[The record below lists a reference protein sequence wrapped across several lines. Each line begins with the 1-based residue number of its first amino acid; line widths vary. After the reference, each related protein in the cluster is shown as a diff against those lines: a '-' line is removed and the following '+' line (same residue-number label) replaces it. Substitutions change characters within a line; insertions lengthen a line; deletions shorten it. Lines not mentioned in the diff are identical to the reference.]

1 MSFRKDKES
10 KRPRQSTFQ
19 KWLPVIG
26 LIIIIGFF
34 GSVMWS
40 SGSYSNSAIM
50 NQYFQPTQINNSK
63 TESPT
68 IINNNTI
75 TNIKY
80 LEEQYWSA
88 ESFYKKNNFLK
99 AIEAY
104 DFVLKNKNN
113 TAYQMENVNFEAA
126 QWNQILMF
134 LGNKNREKAIEELG
148 KIAISDMSENYKN
161 NAAELKQK
169 LNSFWYGWAN

>member
-1 MSFRKDKES
+1 MSFRKDTES
-10 KRPRQSTFQ
+10 KRPRQTTFQ

-40 SGSYSNSAIM
+40 SGSYSNAAIM
-50 NQYFQPTQINNSK
+50 NQYFQPTLTNSSN

-68 IINNNTI
+68 VIDNNTI
-75 TNIKY
+75 TNVKY
-80 LEEQYWSA
+80 LEQQYWSA
-88 ESFYKKNNFLK
+88 ESFYKNKNFPK
-99 AIEAY
+99 AVEAY

-113 TAYQMENVNFEAA
+113 TAYNLENVNFDVAK
-126 QWNQILMF
+126 WNQVLMF
-134 LGNKNREKAIEELG
+134 LGNKNREKAVEELE
-148 KIAISDMSENYKN
+148 KISTSNMSEKYKN
-161 NAAELKQK
+161 NATELKQK

>member
-1 MSFRKDKES
+1 MSFRLENES
-10 KRPRQSTFQ
+10 KRPRQTTWQ
-19 KWLPVIG
+19 KWLPAVG

-40 SGSYSNSAIM
+40 SGSYSNAAII
-50 NQYFQPTQINNSK
+50 NQYFHPTQINNSNAD
-63 TESPT
+63 TPT
-68 IINNNTI
+68 VIDNNTI
-75 TNIKY
+75 TNIKH
-80 LEEQYWSA
+80 LEQQYWAA
-88 ESFYKKNNFLK
+88 ESFYKNQNFPK

-113 TAYQMENVNFEAA
+113 TAYKMENVNFAAA

-134 LGNKNREKAIEELG
+134 LGNKEQEKVIEKLG
-148 KIAISDMSENYKN
+148 KLAISDIPEKYKTD
-161 NAAELKQK
+161 AVELKDK

>member
-1 MSFRKDKES
+1 MSFRKENES
-10 KRPRQSTFQ
+10 KRRRQSTWQ
-19 KWLPVIG
+19 KWLPFVG

-40 SGSYSNSAIM
+40 TGSYSNGAIIS
-50 NQYFQPTQINNSK
+50 QYFQPTQINNST

-68 IINNNTI
+68 VIDNNTI
-75 TNIKY
+75 TNVKY
-80 LEEQYWSA
+80 LEQQYWAA
-88 ESFYKKNNFLK
+88 ESFYKKKNYPK

-113 TAYQMENVNFEAA
+113 KAYDMKNVNFEAA
-126 QWNQILMF
+126 KWNQILMT
-134 LGNKNREKAIEELG
+134 LGNKNRENAIEELG
-148 KIAISDMSENYKN
+148 KIAISDMPEKYKTD
-161 NAAELKQK
+161 ATELKNK

>member
-10 KRPRQSTFQ
+10 KRPRQTTFQ

-40 SGSYSNSAIM
+40 TGSYSNAAII
-50 NQYFQPTQINNSK
+50 NQYFQPTQINNST

-68 IINNNTI
+68 VIDNNTI
-75 TNIKY
+75 TNVKY
-80 LEEQYWSA
+80 LEQQYWSA
-88 ESFYKKNNFLK
+88 ESFYKEKDFPK
-99 AIEAY
+99 AMEAY
-104 DFVLKNKNN
+104 DFVLKNKKN
-113 TAYQMENVNFEAA
+113 TAYHIENINFEAA
-126 QWNQILMF
+126 EWNQILMI
-134 LGNKNREKAIEELG
+134 LGNKNREKAIEKLG
-148 KIAISDMSENYKN
+148 KIAISDMPEKYKN
-161 NAAELKQK
+161 DAAELKQR

>member
-1 MSFRKDKES
+1 MSFRKEHES
-10 KRPRQSTFQ
+10 KRHRQSAWQ
-19 KWLPVIG
+19 KWLPVVG

-34 GSVMWS
+34 GSVLWS
-40 SGSYSNSAIM
+40 TGSYSNAAII
-50 NQYFQPTQINNSK
+50 NQYFHPTQVEESNTNVIDNNA
-63 TESPT
+63 
-68 IINNNTI
+68 I

-80 LEEQYWSA
+80 LEQQYWAA
-88 ESFYKKNNFLK
+88 ESFYKNQNFGK
-99 AIEAY
+99 AVDSY

-113 TAYQMENVNFEAA
+113 TAYNTGNVNFEAA

-148 KIAISDMSENYKN
+148 KIAISDMSEQYKSK
-161 NAAELKQK
+161 ATELKNK